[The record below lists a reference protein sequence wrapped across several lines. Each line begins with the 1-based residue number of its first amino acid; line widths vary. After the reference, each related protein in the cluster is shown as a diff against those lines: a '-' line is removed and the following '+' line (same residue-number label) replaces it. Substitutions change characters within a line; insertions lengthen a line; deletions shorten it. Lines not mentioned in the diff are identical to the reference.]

1 MKLSH
6 KLVMVSA
13 AVLMGVSPVLGMAE
27 NTVSVQAATKSTN
40 GVHNTYGKN
49 SKVKVTKTMKF
60 VDRNGKKTS
69 KTAPKGGIYTIWN
82 VKNIDGQVY
91 YSIQTDLKYWIP
103 ATATEGTVTYKSG
116 NTTYTLKSDGKK
128 VTTSTS
134 TKKAVKKTNSNK
146 NTKKVVKESTKKTA
160 TKTINGVKYYDL
172 GGGAYIKAV
181 NVDGKAASST
191 SSLSKGT
198 KAKFVSNSY
207 IYDKNGKRISKYQ
220 GKSKFVKGDS
230 VTTYGIQT
238 INGKKYYQ
246 LDKKGTAFVRTVN
259 IDGKTT
265 SNQESSVS
273 NDAESTKK
281 YDYSLKKNAY
291 IYDKNGKRINKYQ
304 GKSKLLKGAA
314 IDVYGI
320 ETIKGKDYYQLD
332 KKGTAFVKASNV
344 TRTVKAT
351 SITMKKNAYIYNGNG
366 DTKKKTVKKGKTVKA
381 TEARYIGT
389 KLYYKIGDN
398 QFVKAANVG
407 KISGPEL
414 EPVNEPDGAATVD
427 TGDNTVD
434 PNVTKVTTINV
445 APLYNIKGQ
454 PDNVRA
460 FGEGQ
465 SQQVSELRYIATSAT
480 ATPELFYKL
489 SSGRGYLKQSDVAV
503 SGKILTPV
511 NTPEQARA
519 DVTVATA
526 ADKTKLLQDINEA
539 TSVKNSEAYK
549 FASSDAKAAYD
560 RAITN
565 GTAVN
570 NDATA
575 TIAQVNEA
583 DAAIVSA
590 KAKLNGKKITVSSIS
605 NLTPAEVTS
614 IVQLVATANNVP
626 ESSIQLSNSG
636 ALTIVTNGY
645 TQVLNLSDYVTQTSA
660 TSTN

>member
-69 KTAPKGGIYTIWN
+69 KTAPKGGSYTIWN

-146 NTKKVVKESTKKTA
+146 NTKKVVK
-160 TKTINGVKYYDL
+160 
-172 GGGAYIKAV
+172 
-181 NVDGKAASST
+181 
-191 SSLSKGT
+191 
-198 KAKFVSNSY
+198 
-207 IYDKNGKRISKYQ
+207 
-220 GKSKFVKGDS
+220 
-230 VTTYGIQT
+230 
-238 INGKKYYQ
+238 
-246 LDKKGTAFVRTVN
+246 
-259 IDGKTT
+259 
-265 SNQESSVS
+265 
-273 NDAESTKK
+273 ESTKK

-389 KLYYKIGDN
+389 KLYYKISDN

-460 FGEGQ
+460 FGAGQ

-489 SSGRGYLKQSDVAV
+489 SSGRGYLKKSDVAV

-549 FASSDAKAAYD
+549 FASSDAKVAYD

-570 NDATA
+570 NDAAA

-590 KAKLNGKKITVSSIS
+590 KAKLDGKRVAVANMT
-605 NLTPAEVTS
+605 NLTSDEMAAIIKV
-614 IVQLVATANNVP
+614 VANANNVA
-626 ESSIQLSNSG
+626 ESSVQL
-636 ALTIVTNGY
+636 TTNGSLSISVNGAA
-645 TQVLNLSDYVTQTSA
+645 QILNLGDYVTQA
-660 TSTN
+660 AVANN

>member
-1 MKLSH
+1 
-6 KLVMVSA
+6 MVSA
-13 AVLMGVSPVLGMAE
+13 AALMSVAPLLGTAE
-27 NTVSVQAATKSTN
+27 NVNTVQAAPKKTT
-40 GVHNTYGKN
+40 
-49 SKVKVTKTMKF
+49 SKKAASNKITLVRNAYVYDK
-60 VDRNGKKTS
+60 NGKRLDKYMGSAKYT
-69 KTAPKGGIYTIWN
+69 TIAKG
-82 VKNIDGQVY
+82 V
-91 YSIQTDLKYWIP
+91 
-103 ATATEGTVTYKSG
+103 TVT
-116 NTTYTLKSDGKK
+116 
-128 VTTSTS
+128 STG
-134 TKKAVKKTNSNK
+134 
-146 NTKKVVKESTKKTA
+146 

-291 IYDKNGKRINKYQ
+291 IYDNNGKRINKYQ

-366 DTKKKTVKKGKTVKA
+366 DTKKKTVKKGKTIKA

-389 KLYYKIGDN
+389 KLYYKISDN

-489 SSGRGYLKQSDVAV
+489 SSGRGYLKASDVAV
-503 SGKILTPV
+503 SGKTLTPV
-511 NTPEQARA
+511 NTQEQAKE

-526 ADKTKLLQDINEA
+526 ANKAKLLQDINEA

-549 FASSDAKAAYD
+549 LASSDVKAAYD
-560 RAITN
+560 KAISD

-590 KAKLNGKKITVSSIS
+590 KAKLDGKRVAVANMT
-605 NLTPAEVTS
+605 NLTSDEMAAIIKV
-614 IVQLVATANNVP
+614 VANANNVA
-626 ESSIQLSNSG
+626 ESSVQL
-636 ALTIVTNGY
+636 TTNGSLSISVNGAA
-645 TQVLNLSDYVTQTSA
+645 QILNLGDYVTQA
-660 TSTN
+660 AVANN

>member
-1 MKLSH
+1 
-6 KLVMVSA
+6 MVSA
-13 AVLMGVSPVLGMAE
+13 AALMSVAPLLGTAE
-27 NTVSVQAATKSTN
+27 NVNTVQAAPKKTT
-40 GVHNTYGKN
+40 
-49 SKVKVTKTMKF
+49 SKKAASNKITLVRNAYVYDK
-60 VDRNGKKTS
+60 NGKRLDKYMGSAKYT
-69 KTAPKGGIYTIWN
+69 TIAKG
-82 VKNIDGQVY
+82 V
-91 YSIQTDLKYWIP
+91 
-103 ATATEGTVTYKSG
+103 TVT
-116 NTTYTLKSDGKK
+116 
-128 VTTSTS
+128 STG
-134 TKKAVKKTNSNK
+134 
-146 NTKKVVKESTKKTA
+146 

-273 NDAESTKK
+273 NDVESTKK

-291 IYDKNGKRINKYQ
+291 IYDNNGKRINKYQ

-344 TRTVKAT
+344 TRTVKVT

-389 KLYYKIGDN
+389 KLYYKISDN

-414 EPVNEPDGAATVD
+414 EPVNEPDGAATVA

-489 SSGRGYLKQSDVAV
+489 SSGRGYLKASDVVV
-503 SGKILTPV
+503 SGKTLTPV
-511 NTPEQARA
+511 NTQEQAKE

-526 ADKTKLLQDINEA
+526 ANKAKLLQDINEA

-549 FASSDAKAAYD
+549 LASSDVKAAYD
-560 RAITN
+560 KAISD
-565 GTAVN
+565 GTTVN

-590 KAKLNGKKITVSSIS
+590 KAKLDGKRVAVANMT
-605 NLTPAEVTS
+605 NLTSDEIAAIIKV
-614 IVQLVATANNVP
+614 VANANNVA
-626 ESSIQLSNSG
+626 ESSVQL
-636 ALTIVTNGY
+636 TTNGSLSISVNGAA
-645 TQVLNLSDYVTQTSA
+645 QILNLGDYVTQA
-660 TSTN
+660 AVANN

>member
-1 MKLSH
+1 
-6 KLVMVSA
+6 MVSA
-13 AVLMGVSPVLGMAE
+13 AALMSVAPLLGTAE
-27 NTVSVQAATKSTN
+27 NVNTVQAAPKKTT
-40 GVHNTYGKN
+40 
-49 SKVKVTKTMKF
+49 SKKAASNKITLVRNAYVYDK
-60 VDRNGKKTS
+60 NGKRLDKYMGSAKYT
-69 KTAPKGGIYTIWN
+69 TIAKG
-82 VKNIDGQVY
+82 V
-91 YSIQTDLKYWIP
+91 
-103 ATATEGTVTYKSG
+103 TVT
-116 NTTYTLKSDGKK
+116 
-128 VTTSTS
+128 STG
-134 TKKAVKKTNSNK
+134 
-146 NTKKVVKESTKKTA
+146 

-198 KAKFVSNSY
+198 KAKFVSTSY

-291 IYDKNGKRINKYQ
+291 IYDNNGKRINKYQ

-389 KLYYKIGDN
+389 KLYYKISDN

-489 SSGRGYLKQSDVAV
+489 SSGRGYLKDTDVAV
-503 SGKILTPV
+503 SGKTLTPV
-511 NTPEQARA
+511 NTQEQARE

-526 ADKTKLLQDINEA
+526 ANKAKLLQDINEA

-549 FASSDAKAAYD
+549 LASSDVKAAYD
-560 RAITN
+560 KAISD
-565 GTAVN
+565 GTTVN

-590 KAKLNGKKITVSSIS
+590 KAKLDGKRVAVANMT
-605 NLTPAEVTS
+605 NLTSDEMAAIIKV
-614 IVQLVATANNVP
+614 VANANNVA
-626 ESSIQLSNSG
+626 ESSVQL
-636 ALTIVTNGY
+636 TTNGSLSISVNGAA
-645 TQVLNLSDYVTQTSA
+645 QILNLGDYVTQA
-660 TSTN
+660 AVANN

>member
-1 MKLSH
+1 
-6 KLVMVSA
+6 MVSA
-13 AVLMGVSPVLGMAE
+13 AALMSVAPLLGTAE
-27 NTVSVQAATKSTN
+27 NVNTVQAAPKKTT
-40 GVHNTYGKN
+40 
-49 SKVKVTKTMKF
+49 SKKAASNKITLVRNAYVYDK
-60 VDRNGKKTS
+60 NGKRLDKYMGSAKYT
-69 KTAPKGGIYTIWN
+69 TIAKG
-82 VKNIDGQVY
+82 V
-91 YSIQTDLKYWIP
+91 
-103 ATATEGTVTYKSG
+103 TVT
-116 NTTYTLKSDGKK
+116 
-128 VTTSTS
+128 STG
-134 TKKAVKKTNSNK
+134 
-146 NTKKVVKESTKKTA
+146 

-344 TRTVKAT
+344 TRTVKVT

-389 KLYYKIGDN
+389 KLYYKISDN

-489 SSGRGYLKQSDVAV
+489 SSGRGYLKASDVAV
-503 SGKILTPV
+503 SGKTLTPV
-511 NTPEQARA
+511 NTPEQARE

-526 ADKTKLLQDINEA
+526 ANKAKLLQDINEA

-549 FASSDAKAAYD
+549 LASSDVKAAYD
-560 RAITN
+560 KAISD
-565 GTAVN
+565 GTTVN

-590 KAKLNGKKITVSSIS
+590 KAKLDGKRVAVANMT
-605 NLTPAEVTS
+605 NLTSDEMAAIIKV
-614 IVQLVATANNVP
+614 VANANNVA
-626 ESSIQLSNSG
+626 ESSVQL
-636 ALTIVTNGY
+636 TTNGSLSISVNGAA
-645 TQVLNLSDYVTQTSA
+645 QILNLGDYVTQA
-660 TSTN
+660 AVANN

>member
-13 AVLMGVSPVLGMAE
+13 AALMSVAPLLGTAE
-27 NTVSVQAATKSTN
+27 NVNTVQAAPKKTT
-40 GVHNTYGKN
+40 
-49 SKVKVTKTMKF
+49 SKKAASNKITLVRNAYVYDK
-60 VDRNGKKTS
+60 NGKRLDKYMGSAKYT
-69 KTAPKGGIYTIWN
+69 TIAKG
-82 VKNIDGQVY
+82 V
-91 YSIQTDLKYWIP
+91 
-103 ATATEGTVTYKSG
+103 TVT
-116 NTTYTLKSDGKK
+116 
-128 VTTSTS
+128 STG
-134 TKKAVKKTNSNK
+134 
-146 NTKKVVKESTKKTA
+146 

-291 IYDKNGKRINKYQ
+291 IYDNNGKRINKYQ

-389 KLYYKIGDN
+389 KLYYKISDN

-511 NTPEQARA
+511 NTREQARE

-526 ADKTKLLQDINEA
+526 ANKAKLLQDINEA
-539 TSVKNSEAYK
+539 TNVKNSEAYK
-549 FASSDAKAAYD
+549 LASSDVKAAYD
-560 RAITN
+560 KAISD
-565 GTAVN
+565 GTTVN

-590 KAKLNGKKITVSSIS
+590 KAKLDGKRVAVANMT
-605 NLTPAEVTS
+605 NLTSDEMAAIIKV
-614 IVQLVATANNVP
+614 VANANNVA
-626 ESSIQLSNSG
+626 ESSVQL
-636 ALTIVTNGY
+636 TTNGSLSISVNGAA
-645 TQVLNLSDYVTQTSA
+645 QILNLGDYVTQA
-660 TSTN
+660 AVANN

>member
-1 MKLSH
+1 MRYLSMKLSH

-13 AVLMGVSPVLGMAE
+13 AALMSVAPLLGTAE
-27 NTVSVQAATKSTN
+27 NVNTVQAAPKKTT
-40 GVHNTYGKN
+40 
-49 SKVKVTKTMKF
+49 SKKAASNKITLVRNAYVYDK
-60 VDRNGKKTS
+60 NGKRLDKYMGSAKYT
-69 KTAPKGGIYTIWN
+69 TIAKG
-82 VKNIDGQVY
+82 V
-91 YSIQTDLKYWIP
+91 
-103 ATATEGTVTYKSG
+103 TVT
-116 NTTYTLKSDGKK
+116 
-128 VTTSTS
+128 STG
-134 TKKAVKKTNSNK
+134 
-146 NTKKVVKESTKKTA
+146 

-291 IYDKNGKRINKYQ
+291 IYDNNGKRINKYQ

-389 KLYYKIGDN
+389 KLYYKISDN

-511 NTPEQARA
+511 NTLEQARE

-526 ADKTKLLQDINEA
+526 ANKAKLLQDINEA
-539 TSVKNSEAYK
+539 TSVKSSEAYK
-549 FASSDAKAAYD
+549 LASSDVKAAYD
-560 RAITN
+560 KAISD
-565 GTAVN
+565 GTTVN

-590 KAKLNGKKITVSSIS
+590 KAKLDGKRVAVANMT
-605 NLTPAEVTS
+605 NLTSDEMAAIIKV
-614 IVQLVATANNVP
+614 VANANNVA
-626 ESSIQLSNSG
+626 ESSVQL
-636 ALTIVTNGY
+636 TTNGSLSISVNGAA
-645 TQVLNLSDYVTQTSA
+645 QILNLGDYVTQA
-660 TSTN
+660 AVANN

>member
-1 MKLSH
+1 
-6 KLVMVSA
+6 MVSA
-13 AVLMGVSPVLGMAE
+13 AALMSVAPLLGTAE
-27 NTVSVQAATKSTN
+27 NVNTVQAAPKKTT
-40 GVHNTYGKN
+40 
-49 SKVKVTKTMKF
+49 SKKAASNKITLVRNAYVYDK
-60 VDRNGKKTS
+60 NGKRLDKYMGSAKYT
-69 KTAPKGGIYTIWN
+69 TIAKG
-82 VKNIDGQVY
+82 V
-91 YSIQTDLKYWIP
+91 
-103 ATATEGTVTYKSG
+103 TVT
-116 NTTYTLKSDGKK
+116 
-128 VTTSTS
+128 STG
-134 TKKAVKKTNSNK
+134 
-146 NTKKVVKESTKKTA
+146 

-291 IYDKNGKRINKYQ
+291 IYDNNGKRINKYQ

-389 KLYYKIGDN
+389 KLYYKISDN

-480 ATPELFYKL
+480 ATPDLFYKL

-503 SGKILTPV
+503 SGKTLTPV
-511 NTPEQARA
+511 NTQEQAKE

-526 ADKTKLLQDINEA
+526 ANKAKLLQDINEA

-549 FASSDAKAAYD
+549 LASSDVKAAYD
-560 RAITN
+560 KAISD
-565 GTAVN
+565 GTTVN

-590 KAKLNGKKITVSSIS
+590 KAKLDGKRVAVANMT
-605 NLTPAEVTS
+605 NLTSDEMAAIIKV
-614 IVQLVATANNVP
+614 VANANNVA
-626 ESSIQLSNSG
+626 ESSVQL
-636 ALTIVTNGY
+636 TTNGSLSISVNGAA
-645 TQVLNLSDYVTQTSA
+645 QILNLGDYVTQA
-660 TSTN
+660 AVANN

>member
-13 AVLMGVSPVLGMAE
+13 AALMSVAPLLGTAE
-27 NTVSVQAATKSTN
+27 NVNTVQAAPKKTT
-40 GVHNTYGKN
+40 
-49 SKVKVTKTMKF
+49 SKKAANNKITLVRNAYVYDK
-60 VDRNGKKTS
+60 NGKRLDKYMGSAKYT
-69 KTAPKGGIYTIWN
+69 TIAKG
-82 VKNIDGQVY
+82 V
-91 YSIQTDLKYWIP
+91 
-103 ATATEGTVTYKSG
+103 TVT
-116 NTTYTLKSDGKK
+116 
-128 VTTSTS
+128 STG
-134 TKKAVKKTNSNK
+134 
-146 NTKKVVKESTKKTA
+146 

-291 IYDKNGKRINKYQ
+291 IYDNNGKRINKYQ

-389 KLYYKIGDN
+389 KLYYKISDN

-489 SSGRGYLKQSDVAV
+489 SSGRGYLKDTDVAV
-503 SGKILTPV
+503 SGKTLTPV
-511 NTPEQARA
+511 NTQEQARE

-526 ADKTKLLQDINEA
+526 ANKAKLLQDINEA

-549 FASSDAKAAYD
+549 LASSDVKAAYD
-560 RAITN
+560 KAISD
-565 GTAVN
+565 GTTVN

-590 KAKLNGKKITVSSIS
+590 KAKLDGKRVAVANMT
-605 NLTPAEVTS
+605 NLTSDEMAAIIKV
-614 IVQLVATANNVP
+614 VANANNVA
-626 ESSIQLSNSG
+626 ESSVQL
-636 ALTIVTNGY
+636 TTNGSLSISVNGAA
-645 TQVLNLSDYVTQTSA
+645 QILNLGDYVTQA
-660 TSTN
+660 AVANN

>member
-13 AVLMGVSPVLGMAE
+13 AALMSVAPLLDTAE
-27 NTVSVQAATKSTN
+27 NVNTVQAAPKKTT
-40 GVHNTYGKN
+40 
-49 SKVKVTKTMKF
+49 SKKAANNKITLVRNAYVYDK
-60 VDRNGKKTS
+60 NGKRLDKYMGSAKNT
-69 KTAPKGGIYTIWN
+69 TIAKG
-82 VKNIDGQVY
+82 V
-91 YSIQTDLKYWIP
+91 
-103 ATATEGTVTYKSG
+103 TVT
-116 NTTYTLKSDGKK
+116 
-128 VTTSTS
+128 STG
-134 TKKAVKKTNSNK
+134 
-146 NTKKVVKESTKKTA
+146 

-389 KLYYKIGDN
+389 KLYYKISDN

-460 FGEGQ
+460 FGAGQ

-489 SSGRGYLKQSDVAV
+489 SSGRGYLKKSDVAV

-539 TSVKNSEAYK
+539 
-549 FASSDAKAAYD
+549 
-560 RAITN
+560 
-565 GTAVN
+565 
-570 NDATA
+570 
-575 TIAQVNEA
+575 

-590 KAKLNGKKITVSSIS
+590 KAKLDGKRVAVANMT
-605 NLTPAEVTS
+605 NLTSDEMAAIIKV
-614 IVQLVATANNVP
+614 VANANNVA
-626 ESSIQLSNSG
+626 ESSVQL
-636 ALTIVTNGY
+636 TTNGSLSISVNGAA
-645 TQVLNLSDYVTQTSA
+645 QILNLGDYVTQA
-660 TSTN
+660 AVANN

>member
-13 AVLMGVSPVLGMAE
+13 AALMSVAPLLGTAE
-27 NTVSVQAATKSTN
+27 NVNTVQAAPKKTT
-40 GVHNTYGKN
+40 
-49 SKVKVTKTMKF
+49 SKKAASNKITLVRNAYVYDK
-60 VDRNGKKTS
+60 NGKRLDKYMGSAKYT
-69 KTAPKGGIYTIWN
+69 TIAKG
-82 VKNIDGQVY
+82 V
-91 YSIQTDLKYWIP
+91 
-103 ATATEGTVTYKSG
+103 TVT
-116 NTTYTLKSDGKK
+116 
-128 VTTSTS
+128 STG
-134 TKKAVKKTNSNK
+134 
-146 NTKKVVKESTKKTA
+146 

-265 SNQESSVS
+265 SSQESSVS

-389 KLYYKIGDN
+389 KLYYKISDN

-489 SSGRGYLKQSDVAV
+489 SSGRGYLKASDVAV
-503 SGKILTPV
+503 SGKTLTPV
-511 NTPEQARA
+511 NTQEQAKE

-526 ADKTKLLQDINEA
+526 ANKAKLLQDINEA

-549 FASSDAKAAYD
+549 LASSDVKAAYD
-560 RAITN
+560 KAISD

-590 KAKLNGKKITVSSIS
+590 KAKLDGKRVAVANMT
-605 NLTPAEVTS
+605 NLTSDEMAAIIKV
-614 IVQLVATANNVP
+614 VANANNVA
-626 ESSIQLSNSG
+626 ESSVQL
-636 ALTIVTNGY
+636 TTNGSLSISVNGAA
-645 TQVLNLSDYVTQTSA
+645 QILNLGDYVTQA
-660 TSTN
+660 AVANN

>member
-1 MKLSH
+1 
-6 KLVMVSA
+6 MVSA
-13 AVLMGVSPVLGMAE
+13 AALMSVAPLLGTAE
-27 NTVSVQAATKSTN
+27 NVNTVQAAPKKTT
-40 GVHNTYGKN
+40 
-49 SKVKVTKTMKF
+49 SKKAASNKITLVRNAYVYDK
-60 VDRNGKKTS
+60 NGKRLDKYMGSAKYT
-69 KTAPKGGIYTIWN
+69 TIAKG
-82 VKNIDGQVY
+82 V
-91 YSIQTDLKYWIP
+91 
-103 ATATEGTVTYKSG
+103 TVT
-116 NTTYTLKSDGKK
+116 
-128 VTTSTS
+128 STG
-134 TKKAVKKTNSNK
+134 
-146 NTKKVVKESTKKTA
+146 

-291 IYDKNGKRINKYQ
+291 IYDNNGKRINKYQ

-389 KLYYKIGDN
+389 KLYYKISDN

-489 SSGRGYLKQSDVAV
+489 SSGRGYLKDTDVAV
-503 SGKILTPV
+503 SGKTLTPV
-511 NTPEQARA
+511 NTQEQARE

-526 ADKTKLLQDINEA
+526 ANKAKLLQDINEA
-539 TSVKNSEAYK
+539 TSVKSSEAYK
-549 FASSDAKAAYD
+549 LASSDVKAAYD
-560 RAITN
+560 KAISD
-565 GTAVN
+565 GTTVN

-590 KAKLNGKKITVSSIS
+590 KAKLDGKRVAVANMT
-605 NLTPAEVTS
+605 NLTSDEMAAIIKV
-614 IVQLVATANNVP
+614 VANANNVA
-626 ESSIQLSNSG
+626 ESSVQL
-636 ALTIVTNGY
+636 TTNGSLSISVNGAA
-645 TQVLNLSDYVTQTSA
+645 QILNLGDYVTQA
-660 TSTN
+660 AVANN

>member
-1 MKLSH
+1 
-6 KLVMVSA
+6 MVSA
-13 AVLMGVSPVLGMAE
+13 AALMSVAPLLGTAE
-27 NTVSVQAATKSTN
+27 NVNTVQAAPKKTT
-40 GVHNTYGKN
+40 
-49 SKVKVTKTMKF
+49 SKKAASNKITLVRNAYVYDK
-60 VDRNGKKTS
+60 NGKRLDKYMGSAKYT
-69 KTAPKGGIYTIWN
+69 TIAKG
-82 VKNIDGQVY
+82 V
-91 YSIQTDLKYWIP
+91 
-103 ATATEGTVTYKSG
+103 TVT
-116 NTTYTLKSDGKK
+116 
-128 VTTSTS
+128 STG
-134 TKKAVKKTNSNK
+134 
-146 NTKKVVKESTKKTA
+146 

-220 GKSKFVKGDS
+220 GKFKFVKGDS

-265 SNQESSVS
+265 SSQESSVS

-389 KLYYKIGDN
+389 KLYYKISDN

-460 FGEGQ
+460 FGAGQ

-489 SSGRGYLKQSDVAV
+489 SSGRGYLKASDVAV
-503 SGKILTPV
+503 SGKTLTPV
-511 NTPEQARA
+511 NTLEQARE

-526 ADKTKLLQDINEA
+526 ANKAKLLQDINEA

-549 FASSDAKAAYD
+549 LASSDVKAAYD
-560 RAITN
+560 KAISD
-565 GTAVN
+565 GTTVN

-590 KAKLNGKKITVSSIS
+590 KAKLDGKRVAVANMT
-605 NLTPAEVTS
+605 NLTSDEMAAIIKV
-614 IVQLVATANNVP
+614 VANANNVA
-626 ESSIQLSNSG
+626 ESSVQL
-636 ALTIVTNGY
+636 TTNGSLSISVNGAA
-645 TQVLNLSDYVTQTSA
+645 QILNLGDYVTQA
-660 TSTN
+660 AVANN

>member
-1 MKLSH
+1 
-6 KLVMVSA
+6 MVSA
-13 AVLMGVSPVLGMAE
+13 AALMSVAPLLGTAE
-27 NTVSVQAATKSTN
+27 NVNTVQAAPKKTT
-40 GVHNTYGKN
+40 
-49 SKVKVTKTMKF
+49 SKKAASNKITLVRNAYVYDK
-60 VDRNGKKTS
+60 NGKRLDKYMGSAKYT
-69 KTAPKGGIYTIWN
+69 TIAKG
-82 VKNIDGQVY
+82 V
-91 YSIQTDLKYWIP
+91 
-103 ATATEGTVTYKSG
+103 TVT
-116 NTTYTLKSDGKK
+116 
-128 VTTSTS
+128 STG
-134 TKKAVKKTNSNK
+134 
-146 NTKKVVKESTKKTA
+146 

-344 TRTVKAT
+344 TRTVKVT

-389 KLYYKIGDN
+389 KLYYKISDN

-489 SSGRGYLKQSDVAV
+489 SSGRGYLKRSDVAV

-511 NTPEQARA
+511 NTPEQARE

-526 ADKTKLLQDINEA
+526 ANKAKLLQDINEA

-549 FASSDAKAAYD
+549 LASSDVKAAYD
-560 RAITN
+560 KAISD
-565 GTAVN
+565 GTTVN

-590 KAKLNGKKITVSSIS
+590 KAKLDGKRVAVANMT
-605 NLTPAEVTS
+605 NLTSDEMAAIIKV
-614 IVQLVATANNVP
+614 VANANNVA
-626 ESSIQLSNSG
+626 ESSVQL
-636 ALTIVTNGY
+636 TTNGSLSISVNGAA
-645 TQVLNLSDYVTQTSA
+645 QILNLGDYVTQA
-660 TSTN
+660 AVANN

>member
-1 MKLSH
+1 
-6 KLVMVSA
+6 MVSA
-13 AVLMGVSPVLGMAE
+13 AALMSVAPLLGTAE
-27 NTVSVQAATKSTN
+27 NVNTVQAAPKKTT
-40 GVHNTYGKN
+40 
-49 SKVKVTKTMKF
+49 SKKAASNKITLVRNAYVYDK
-60 VDRNGKKTS
+60 NGKRLDKYMGSAKYT
-69 KTAPKGGIYTIWN
+69 TIAKG
-82 VKNIDGQVY
+82 V
-91 YSIQTDLKYWIP
+91 
-103 ATATEGTVTYKSG
+103 TVT
-116 NTTYTLKSDGKK
+116 
-128 VTTSTS
+128 STG
-134 TKKAVKKTNSNK
+134 
-146 NTKKVVKESTKKTA
+146 

-291 IYDKNGKRINKYQ
+291 IYDNNGKRINKYQ

-389 KLYYKIGDN
+389 KLYYKISDN

-489 SSGRGYLKQSDVAV
+489 SSGRGYLKRSDVAV
-503 SGKILTPV
+503 SGKTLTPV
-511 NTPEQARA
+511 NTPEQARE

-526 ADKTKLLQDINEA
+526 ANKAKLLQDINEA
-539 TSVKNSEAYK
+539 TSVKGSEAYK
-549 FASSDAKAAYD
+549 LASSDVKAAYD
-560 RAITN
+560 KAISD
-565 GTAVN
+565 GTTVN

-590 KAKLNGKKITVSSIS
+590 KAKLDGKRVAVANMT
-605 NLTPAEVTS
+605 NLTSDEMAAIIKV
-614 IVQLVATANNVP
+614 VANANNVA
-626 ESSIQLSNSG
+626 ESSVQL
-636 ALTIVTNGY
+636 TTNGSLSISVNGAA
-645 TQVLNLSDYVTQTSA
+645 QILNLGDYVTQA
-660 TSTN
+660 AVANN

>member
-13 AVLMGVSPVLGMAE
+13 AALMSVAPLLGTAE
-27 NTVSVQAATKSTN
+27 NVNTVQAAPKKTT
-40 GVHNTYGKN
+40 
-49 SKVKVTKTMKF
+49 SKKAASNKITLVRNAYVYDK
-60 VDRNGKKTS
+60 NGKRLDKYMGSAKYT
-69 KTAPKGGIYTIWN
+69 TIAKG
-82 VKNIDGQVY
+82 V
-91 YSIQTDLKYWIP
+91 
-103 ATATEGTVTYKSG
+103 TVT
-116 NTTYTLKSDGKK
+116 
-128 VTTSTS
+128 STG
-134 TKKAVKKTNSNK
+134 
-146 NTKKVVKESTKKTA
+146 

-291 IYDKNGKRINKYQ
+291 IYDNNGKRINKYQ

-332 KKGTAFVKASNV
+332 KKSTAFVKASNV

-389 KLYYKIGDN
+389 KLYYKISDN

-489 SSGRGYLKQSDVAV
+489 SSGRGYLKKSDVAV

-511 NTPEQARA
+511 NTQEQARA

-526 ADKTKLLQDINEA
+526 ANKAKLLQDINEA
-539 TSVKNSEAYK
+539 TSVKSSEAYK
-549 FASSDAKAAYD
+549 LASSDVKAAYD
-560 RAITN
+560 KAISD
-565 GTAVN
+565 GTTVN

-590 KAKLNGKKITVSSIS
+590 KAKLDGKRVAVANMT
-605 NLTPAEVTS
+605 NLTSDEMAAIIKV
-614 IVQLVATANNVP
+614 VANANNVA
-626 ESSIQLSNSG
+626 ESSVQL
-636 ALTIVTNGY
+636 TTNGSLSISVNGAA
-645 TQVLNLSDYVTQTSA
+645 QILNLGDYVTQA
-660 TSTN
+660 AVANN

>member
-13 AVLMGVSPVLGMAE
+13 AALMSVAPLLGTAE
-27 NTVSVQAATKSTN
+27 NVNTVQAAPKKTT
-40 GVHNTYGKN
+40 
-49 SKVKVTKTMKF
+49 SKKAASNKITLVRNAYVYDK
-60 VDRNGKKTS
+60 NGKRLDKYMGSAKYT
-69 KTAPKGGIYTIWN
+69 TIAKG
-82 VKNIDGQVY
+82 V
-91 YSIQTDLKYWIP
+91 
-103 ATATEGTVTYKSG
+103 TVT
-116 NTTYTLKSDGKK
+116 
-128 VTTSTS
+128 STG
-134 TKKAVKKTNSNK
+134 
-146 NTKKVVKESTKKTA
+146 

-273 NDAESTKK
+273 NDVESTKK

-291 IYDKNGKRINKYQ
+291 IYDNNGKRINKYQ

-389 KLYYKIGDN
+389 KLYYKISDN

-427 TGDNTVD
+427 TGDDTVD

-460 FGEGQ
+460 FGAGQ

-480 ATPELFYKL
+480 ATPDLFYKL

-503 SGKILTPV
+503 SGKTLTPV
-511 NTPEQARA
+511 NTPEQARE

-526 ADKTKLLQDINEA
+526 ANKAKLLQDINEA

-549 FASSDAKAAYD
+549 LASSDVKAAYD
-560 RAITN
+560 KAISD
-565 GTAVN
+565 GTTVN

-590 KAKLNGKKITVSSIS
+590 KAKLDGKRVAVANMT
-605 NLTPAEVTS
+605 NLTSDEMAAIIKV
-614 IVQLVATANNVP
+614 VANANNVA
-626 ESSIQLSNSG
+626 ESSVQL
-636 ALTIVTNGY
+636 TTNGSLSISVNGAA
-645 TQVLNLSDYVTQTSA
+645 QILNLGDYVTQA
-660 TSTN
+660 AVANN

>member
-13 AVLMGVSPVLGMAE
+13 AALMSVAPLLGTAE
-27 NTVSVQAATKSTN
+27 NVNTVQAAPKKTT
-40 GVHNTYGKN
+40 
-49 SKVKVTKTMKF
+49 SKKAASNKITLVRNAYVYDK
-60 VDRNGKKTS
+60 NGKRLDKYMGSAKYT
-69 KTAPKGGIYTIWN
+69 TIAKG
-82 VKNIDGQVY
+82 V
-91 YSIQTDLKYWIP
+91 
-103 ATATEGTVTYKSG
+103 TVT
-116 NTTYTLKSDGKK
+116 
-128 VTTSTS
+128 STG
-134 TKKAVKKTNSNK
+134 
-146 NTKKVVKESTKKTA
+146 

-291 IYDKNGKRINKYQ
+291 IYDNNGKRINKYQ
-304 GKSKLLKGAA
+304 GESKLLKGAA

-389 KLYYKIGDN
+389 KLYYKISDN

-489 SSGRGYLKQSDVAV
+489 SSGRGYLKASDVAV
-503 SGKILTPV
+503 SGKTLTPI
-511 NTPEQARA
+511 NTPEQARE

-526 ADKTKLLQDINEA
+526 ANKAKLLQDINEA

-549 FASSDAKAAYD
+549 LASSDVKAAYD
-560 RAITN
+560 KAISD
-565 GTAVN
+565 GTTVN

-590 KAKLNGKKITVSSIS
+590 KAKLDGKRVAVANMT
-605 NLTPAEVTS
+605 NLTSDEMAAIIKV
-614 IVQLVATANNVP
+614 VANANNVA
-626 ESSIQLSNSG
+626 ESSVQL
-636 ALTIVTNGY
+636 TTNGSLSISVNGAA
-645 TQVLNLSDYVTQTSA
+645 QILNLGDYVTQA
-660 TSTN
+660 AVANN

>member
-13 AVLMGVSPVLGMAE
+13 AALMSVAPLLGTAE
-27 NTVSVQAATKSTN
+27 NVNTVQAA
-40 GVHNTYGKN
+40 
-49 SKVKVTKTMKF
+49 
-60 VDRNGKKTS
+60 
-69 KTAPKGGIYTIWN
+69 P
-82 VKNIDGQVY
+82 
-91 YSIQTDLKYWIP
+91 
-103 ATATEGTVTYKSG
+103 
-116 NTTYTLKSDGKK
+116 
-128 VTTSTS
+128 
-134 TKKAVKKTNSNK
+134 
-146 NTKKVVKESTKKTA
+146 KKTA
-160 TKTINGVKYYDL
+160 SKKAASNKITLVRNAYVYDKNGKRLDKYMGSAKYTTIAKGVTVTSTGTKTINGVKYYDL

-291 IYDKNGKRINKYQ
+291 IYDNNGKRINKYQ

-389 KLYYKIGDN
+389 KLYYKISDN

-489 SSGRGYLKQSDVAV
+489 SSGRGYLKDTDVAV
-503 SGKILTPV
+503 SGKTLTPV
-511 NTPEQARA
+511 NTREQARE

-526 ADKTKLLQDINEA
+526 ANKAKLLQDINEA

-549 FASSDAKAAYD
+549 LASSDVKAAYD
-560 RAITN
+560 KAISD
-565 GTAVN
+565 GTTVN

-590 KAKLNGKKITVSSIS
+590 KAKLDGKRVAVANMT
-605 NLTPAEVTS
+605 NLTSDEMAAIIKV
-614 IVQLVATANNVP
+614 VANANNVA
-626 ESSIQLSNSG
+626 ESSVQL
-636 ALTIVTNGY
+636 TTNGSLSISVNGAA
-645 TQVLNLSDYVTQTSA
+645 QILNLGDYVTQA
-660 TSTN
+660 AVANN

>member
-1 MKLSH
+1 
-6 KLVMVSA
+6 MVSA
-13 AVLMGVSPVLGMAE
+13 AALMSVAPLLGTAE
-27 NTVSVQAATKSTN
+27 NVNTVQAAPKKTT
-40 GVHNTYGKN
+40 
-49 SKVKVTKTMKF
+49 SKKAASNKITLVRNAYVYDK
-60 VDRNGKKTS
+60 NGKRLDKYMGSAKYT
-69 KTAPKGGIYTIWN
+69 TIAKG
-82 VKNIDGQVY
+82 V
-91 YSIQTDLKYWIP
+91 
-103 ATATEGTVTYKSG
+103 TVT
-116 NTTYTLKSDGKK
+116 
-128 VTTSTS
+128 STG
-134 TKKAVKKTNSNK
+134 
-146 NTKKVVKESTKKTA
+146 

-291 IYDKNGKRINKYQ
+291 IYDNNGKRINKYQ

-389 KLYYKIGDN
+389 KLYYKISDN

-489 SSGRGYLKQSDVAV
+489 SSGRGYLKDTDVAV
-503 SGKILTPV
+503 SGKTLTPV
-511 NTPEQARA
+511 NTPEQAKE

-526 ADKTKLLQDINEA
+526 ANKAKLLQDINEA

-549 FASSDAKAAYD
+549 LASSDVKAAYD
-560 RAITN
+560 KAISD
-565 GTAVN
+565 GTTVN

-590 KAKLNGKKITVSSIS
+590 KAKLDGKRVAVANMT
-605 NLTPAEVTS
+605 NLTSDEMAAIIKV
-614 IVQLVATANNVP
+614 VANANNVA
-626 ESSIQLSNSG
+626 ESSVQL
-636 ALTIVTNGY
+636 TTNGSLSISVNGAA
-645 TQVLNLSDYVTQTSA
+645 QILNLGDYVTQA
-660 TSTN
+660 AVANN

>member
-13 AVLMGVSPVLGMAE
+13 AALMSVAPLLGTAE
-27 NTVSVQAATKSTN
+27 NVNTVQAAPKKTT
-40 GVHNTYGKN
+40 
-49 SKVKVTKTMKF
+49 SKKAASNKITLVRNAYVYDK
-60 VDRNGKKTS
+60 NGKRLDKYMGSAKYT
-69 KTAPKGGIYTIWN
+69 TIAKG
-82 VKNIDGQVY
+82 V
-91 YSIQTDLKYWIP
+91 
-103 ATATEGTVTYKSG
+103 TVT
-116 NTTYTLKSDGKK
+116 
-128 VTTSTS
+128 STG
-134 TKKAVKKTNSNK
+134 
-146 NTKKVVKESTKKTA
+146 

-291 IYDKNGKRINKYQ
+291 IYDNNGKRINKYQ

-344 TRTVKAT
+344 TRTVKVT

-389 KLYYKIGDN
+389 KLYYKISDN

-489 SSGRGYLKQSDVAV
+489 SSGRGYLKYSDVAV
-503 SGKILTPV
+503 SGKTLTPV
-511 NTPEQARA
+511 NTPEQARE

-526 ADKTKLLQDINEA
+526 ANKAKLLQDINEA

-549 FASSDAKAAYD
+549 LASSDVKAAYD
-560 RAITN
+560 KAISD
-565 GTAVN
+565 GTTVN

-590 KAKLNGKKITVSSIS
+590 KAKLDGKRVAVANMT
-605 NLTPAEVTS
+605 NLTSDEMAAIIKV
-614 IVQLVATANNVP
+614 VANANNVA
-626 ESSIQLSNSG
+626 ESSVQL
-636 ALTIVTNGY
+636 TTNGSLSISVNGAA
-645 TQVLNLSDYVTQTSA
+645 QILNLGDYVTQA
-660 TSTN
+660 AVANN

>member
-13 AVLMGVSPVLGMAE
+13 AALMSVAPLLGTAE
-27 NTVSVQAATKSTN
+27 NVNTVQAA
-40 GVHNTYGKN
+40 
-49 SKVKVTKTMKF
+49 
-60 VDRNGKKTS
+60 
-69 KTAPKGGIYTIWN
+69 P
-82 VKNIDGQVY
+82 
-91 YSIQTDLKYWIP
+91 
-103 ATATEGTVTYKSG
+103 
-116 NTTYTLKSDGKK
+116 
-128 VTTSTS
+128 
-134 TKKAVKKTNSNK
+134 
-146 NTKKVVKESTKKTA
+146 KKTA
-160 TKTINGVKYYDL
+160 SKKAASNKITLVRNAYVYDKNGKRLDKYMGSAKYTTIAKGVTVTSTGTKTINGVKYYDL

-291 IYDKNGKRINKYQ
+291 IYDNNGKRINKYQ

-389 KLYYKIGDN
+389 KLYYKISDN

-489 SSGRGYLKQSDVAV
+489 SSGRGYLKDTDVAV
-503 SGKILTPV
+503 SGKTLTPV
-511 NTPEQARA
+511 NTPEQARE

-526 ADKTKLLQDINEA
+526 ANKAKLLQDINEA

-549 FASSDAKAAYD
+549 LASSDVKAAYD
-560 RAITN
+560 KAISD
-565 GTAVN
+565 GTTVN

-590 KAKLNGKKITVSSIS
+590 KAKLDGKRVAVANMT
-605 NLTPAEVTS
+605 NLTSDEIAAIIKV
-614 IVQLVATANNVP
+614 VANANNVA
-626 ESSIQLSNSG
+626 ESSVQL
-636 ALTIVTNGY
+636 TTNGSLSISVNGAA
-645 TQVLNLSDYVTQTSA
+645 QILNLGDYVTQA
-660 TSTN
+660 AVANN

>member
-1 MKLSH
+1 
-6 KLVMVSA
+6 MVSA
-13 AVLMGVSPVLGMAE
+13 AALMSVAPLLGTAE
-27 NTVSVQAATKSTN
+27 NVNTVQAAPKKTT
-40 GVHNTYGKN
+40 
-49 SKVKVTKTMKF
+49 SKKAASNKITLVRNAYVYDK
-60 VDRNGKKTS
+60 NGKRLDKYMGSAKYT
-69 KTAPKGGIYTIWN
+69 TIAKG
-82 VKNIDGQVY
+82 V
-91 YSIQTDLKYWIP
+91 
-103 ATATEGTVTYKSG
+103 TVT
-116 NTTYTLKSDGKK
+116 
-128 VTTSTS
+128 STG
-134 TKKAVKKTNSNK
+134 
-146 NTKKVVKESTKKTA
+146 

-291 IYDKNGKRINKYQ
+291 IYDNNGKRINKYQ

-389 KLYYKIGDN
+389 KLYYKISDN

-503 SGKILTPV
+503 SGKTLTPV
-511 NTPEQARA
+511 NTPEQARE

-526 ADKTKLLQDINEA
+526 ANKAKLLQDINEA
-539 TSVKNSEAYK
+539 TSVKGSEAYK
-549 FASSDAKAAYD
+549 LASSDVKAAYD
-560 RAITN
+560 KAISD

-590 KAKLNGKKITVSSIS
+590 KAKLDGKRVAVANMT
-605 NLTPAEVTS
+605 NLTSDEMAAIIKV
-614 IVQLVATANNVP
+614 VANANNVA
-626 ESSIQLSNSG
+626 ESSVQL
-636 ALTIVTNGY
+636 TTNGSLSISVNGAA
-645 TQVLNLSDYVTQTSA
+645 QILNLGDYVTQA
-660 TSTN
+660 AVANN

>member
-13 AVLMGVSPVLGMAE
+13 AALMSVAPLLGTAE
-27 NTVSVQAATKSTN
+27 NVNTVQAAPKKTT
-40 GVHNTYGKN
+40 
-49 SKVKVTKTMKF
+49 SKKAASNKITLVRNAYVYDK
-60 VDRNGKKTS
+60 NGKRLDKYMGSAKYT
-69 KTAPKGGIYTIWN
+69 TIAKG
-82 VKNIDGQVY
+82 V
-91 YSIQTDLKYWIP
+91 
-103 ATATEGTVTYKSG
+103 TVT
-116 NTTYTLKSDGKK
+116 
-128 VTTSTS
+128 STG
-134 TKKAVKKTNSNK
+134 
-146 NTKKVVKESTKKTA
+146 

-291 IYDKNGKRINKYQ
+291 IYDNNGKRINKYQ

-389 KLYYKIGDN
+389 KLYYKISDN

-503 SGKILTPV
+503 SGKTLTPV
-511 NTPEQARA
+511 NTPEQARE

-526 ADKTKLLQDINEA
+526 ANKAKLLQDINEA
-539 TSVKNSEAYK
+539 TSVKGSEAYK
-549 FASSDAKAAYD
+549 LASSDVKAAYD
-560 RAITN
+560 KAISD
-565 GTAVN
+565 GTTVN

-590 KAKLNGKKITVSSIS
+590 KAKLDGKRVAVANMT
-605 NLTPAEVTS
+605 NLTSDEMAAIIKV
-614 IVQLVATANNVP
+614 VANANNVA
-626 ESSIQLSNSG
+626 ESSVQL
-636 ALTIVTNGY
+636 TTNGSLSISVNGAA
-645 TQVLNLSDYVTQTSA
+645 QILNLGDYVTQA
-660 TSTN
+660 AVANN

>member
-1 MKLSH
+1 
-6 KLVMVSA
+6 MVSA
-13 AVLMGVSPVLGMAE
+13 AALMSVAPLLGTAE
-27 NTVSVQAATKSTN
+27 NVNTVQAA
-40 GVHNTYGKN
+40 
-49 SKVKVTKTMKF
+49 
-60 VDRNGKKTS
+60 
-69 KTAPKGGIYTIWN
+69 P
-82 VKNIDGQVY
+82 
-91 YSIQTDLKYWIP
+91 
-103 ATATEGTVTYKSG
+103 
-116 NTTYTLKSDGKK
+116 
-128 VTTSTS
+128 
-134 TKKAVKKTNSNK
+134 
-146 NTKKVVKESTKKTA
+146 KKTA
-160 TKTINGVKYYDL
+160 SKKAASNKITLVRNAYVYDKNGKRLDKYMGSAKYTTIAKGVTVTSTGTKTINGVKYYDL

-291 IYDKNGKRINKYQ
+291 IYDNNGKRINKYQ

-389 KLYYKIGDN
+389 KLYYKISDN

-427 TGDNTVD
+427 TGDNTLD

-489 SSGRGYLKQSDVAV
+489 SSGRGYLKETDVAV
-503 SGKILTPV
+503 SGKTLTPV
-511 NTPEQARA
+511 NTPEQARE

-526 ADKTKLLQDINEA
+526 ANKAKLLQDINEA

-549 FASSDAKAAYD
+549 LASSDVKAAYD
-560 RAITN
+560 KAISD
-565 GTAVN
+565 GTTVN

-590 KAKLNGKKITVSSIS
+590 KAKLDGKRVAVANMT
-605 NLTPAEVTS
+605 NLTSDEIAAIIKV
-614 IVQLVATANNVP
+614 VANANNVA
-626 ESSIQLSNSG
+626 ESSVQL
-636 ALTIVTNGY
+636 TTNGSLSISVNGAA
-645 TQVLNLSDYVTQTSA
+645 QILNLGDYVTQA
-660 TSTN
+660 AVANN

>member
-1 MKLSH
+1 MRYLSMKLSH

-13 AVLMGVSPVLGMAE
+13 AALMSVAPLLGTAE
-27 NTVSVQAATKSTN
+27 NVNTVQAAPKKTT
-40 GVHNTYGKN
+40 
-49 SKVKVTKTMKF
+49 SKKAANNKITLVRNAYVYDK
-60 VDRNGKKTS
+60 NGKRLDKYMGSAKYT
-69 KTAPKGGIYTIWN
+69 TIAKG
-82 VKNIDGQVY
+82 V
-91 YSIQTDLKYWIP
+91 
-103 ATATEGTVTYKSG
+103 TVT
-116 NTTYTLKSDGKK
+116 
-128 VTTSTS
+128 STG
-134 TKKAVKKTNSNK
+134 
-146 NTKKVVKESTKKTA
+146 

-291 IYDKNGKRINKYQ
+291 IYDNNGKRINKYQ

-344 TRTVKAT
+344 TRTVKVT

-389 KLYYKIGDN
+389 KLYYKISDN

-489 SSGRGYLKQSDVAV
+489 SSGRGYLKASDVAV
-503 SGKILTPV
+503 SGKTLTPV
-511 NTPEQARA
+511 NTQEQAKE

-526 ADKTKLLQDINEA
+526 ANKAKLLQDINEA

-549 FASSDAKAAYD
+549 LASSDVKAAYD
-560 RAITN
+560 KAISD
-565 GTAVN
+565 GTTVN

-590 KAKLNGKKITVSSIS
+590 KAKLDGKRVAVANMT
-605 NLTPAEVTS
+605 NLTSDEMAAIIKV
-614 IVQLVATANNVP
+614 VANANNVA
-626 ESSIQLSNSG
+626 ESSVQL
-636 ALTIVTNGY
+636 TTNGSLSISVNGAA
-645 TQVLNLSDYVTQTSA
+645 QILNLGDYVTQA
-660 TSTN
+660 AVANN

>member
-13 AVLMGVSPVLGMAE
+13 AALMSVAPLLGTAE
-27 NTVSVQAATKSTN
+27 NVNTVQAAPKKTT
-40 GVHNTYGKN
+40 
-49 SKVKVTKTMKF
+49 SKKAASNKITLVRNAYVYDK
-60 VDRNGKKTS
+60 NGKRLDKYMGSAKYT
-69 KTAPKGGIYTIWN
+69 TIAKG
-82 VKNIDGQVY
+82 V
-91 YSIQTDLKYWIP
+91 
-103 ATATEGTVTYKSG
+103 TVT
-116 NTTYTLKSDGKK
+116 
-128 VTTSTS
+128 STG
-134 TKKAVKKTNSNK
+134 
-146 NTKKVVKESTKKTA
+146 

-291 IYDKNGKRINKYQ
+291 IYDNNGKRINKYQ

-389 KLYYKIGDN
+389 KLYYKISDN

-489 SSGRGYLKQSDVAV
+489 SSGRGYLKGSDVAV
-503 SGKILTPV
+503 SGKTLTPV
-511 NTPEQARA
+511 NTQEQARE

-526 ADKTKLLQDINEA
+526 ANKAKLLQDINEA

-549 FASSDAKAAYD
+549 LASSDVKAAYD
-560 RAITN
+560 KAISD
-565 GTAVN
+565 GTTVN

-590 KAKLNGKKITVSSIS
+590 KAKLDGKRVAVANMT
-605 NLTPAEVTS
+605 NLTSDEMAAIIKV
-614 IVQLVATANNVP
+614 VANANNVA
-626 ESSIQLSNSG
+626 ESSVQL
-636 ALTIVTNGY
+636 TTNGSLSISVNGAA
-645 TQVLNLSDYVTQTSA
+645 QILNLGDYVTQA
-660 TSTN
+660 AVANN

>member
-13 AVLMGVSPVLGMAE
+13 AALMSVAPLLGTAE
-27 NTVSVQAATKSTN
+27 NVNTVQAAPKKTT
-40 GVHNTYGKN
+40 
-49 SKVKVTKTMKF
+49 SKKAASNKITLVRNAYVYDK
-60 VDRNGKKTS
+60 NGKRLDKYMGSAKYT
-69 KTAPKGGIYTIWN
+69 TIAKG
-82 VKNIDGQVY
+82 V
-91 YSIQTDLKYWIP
+91 
-103 ATATEGTVTYKSG
+103 TVT
-116 NTTYTLKSDGKK
+116 
-128 VTTSTS
+128 STG
-134 TKKAVKKTNSNK
+134 
-146 NTKKVVKESTKKTA
+146 

-291 IYDKNGKRINKYQ
+291 IYDNNGKRINKYQ

-389 KLYYKIGDN
+389 KLYYKISDN

-489 SSGRGYLKQSDVAV
+489 SSGRGYLNRSDVAV
-503 SGKILTPV
+503 SGKTLTPV
-511 NTPEQARA
+511 NTPEQARE

-526 ADKTKLLQDINEA
+526 ANKAKLLQDINEA
-539 TSVKNSEAYK
+539 TSVKSSEAYK
-549 FASSDAKAAYD
+549 LASSDVKAAYD
-560 RAITN
+560 KAISD
-565 GTAVN
+565 GTTVN

-590 KAKLNGKKITVSSIS
+590 KAKLDGKRVAVANMT
-605 NLTPAEVTS
+605 NLTSDEMAAIIKV
-614 IVQLVATANNVP
+614 VANANNVA
-626 ESSIQLSNSG
+626 ESSVQL
-636 ALTIVTNGY
+636 TTNGSLSISVNGAA
-645 TQVLNLSDYVTQTSA
+645 QILNLGDYVTQA
-660 TSTN
+660 AVANN

>member
-13 AVLMGVSPVLGMAE
+13 AALMSVAPLLGTAE
-27 NTVSVQAATKSTN
+27 NVNTVQAAPKKTT
-40 GVHNTYGKN
+40 
-49 SKVKVTKTMKF
+49 SKKAASNKITLVRNAYVYDK
-60 VDRNGKKTS
+60 NGKRLDKYMGSAKYT
-69 KTAPKGGIYTIWN
+69 TIAKG
-82 VKNIDGQVY
+82 V
-91 YSIQTDLKYWIP
+91 
-103 ATATEGTVTYKSG
+103 TVT
-116 NTTYTLKSDGKK
+116 
-128 VTTSTS
+128 STG
-134 TKKAVKKTNSNK
+134 
-146 NTKKVVKESTKKTA
+146 

-291 IYDKNGKRINKYQ
+291 IYDNNGKRINKYQ

-389 KLYYKIGDN
+389 KLYYKISDN

-511 NTPEQARA
+511 NTREQARE

-526 ADKTKLLQDINEA
+526 ANKAKLLQDINEA

-549 FASSDAKAAYD
+549 LASSDVKAAYD
-560 RAITN
+560 KAISD
-565 GTAVN
+565 GTTVN

-590 KAKLNGKKITVSSIS
+590 KAKLDGKRVAVANMT
-605 NLTPAEVTS
+605 NLTSDEMAAIIKV
-614 IVQLVATANNVP
+614 VANANNVA
-626 ESSIQLSNSG
+626 ESSVQL
-636 ALTIVTNGY
+636 TTNGSLSISVNGAA
-645 TQVLNLSDYVTQTSA
+645 QILNLGDYVTQA
-660 TSTN
+660 AVANN

>member
-1 MKLSH
+1 
-6 KLVMVSA
+6 MVSA
-13 AVLMGVSPVLGMAE
+13 AALMSVAPLLGTAE
-27 NTVSVQAATKSTN
+27 NVNTVQAAPKKTT
-40 GVHNTYGKN
+40 
-49 SKVKVTKTMKF
+49 SKKAANNKITLVRNAYVYDK
-60 VDRNGKKTS
+60 NGKRLDKYMGSAKYT
-69 KTAPKGGIYTIWN
+69 TIAKG
-82 VKNIDGQVY
+82 V
-91 YSIQTDLKYWIP
+91 
-103 ATATEGTVTYKSG
+103 TVT
-116 NTTYTLKSDGKK
+116 
-128 VTTSTS
+128 STG
-134 TKKAVKKTNSNK
+134 
-146 NTKKVVKESTKKTA
+146 

-273 NDAESTKK
+273 NDVESTKK

-291 IYDKNGKRINKYQ
+291 IYDNNGKRINKYQ

-344 TRTVKAT
+344 TRTVKVT

-389 KLYYKIGDN
+389 KLYYKISDN

-489 SSGRGYLKQSDVAV
+489 SSGRGYLKASDVAV
-503 SGKILTPV
+503 SGKTLTPV
-511 NTPEQARA
+511 NTQEQAKE

-526 ADKTKLLQDINEA
+526 ANKAKLLQDINEA

-549 FASSDAKAAYD
+549 LASSDVKAAYD
-560 RAITN
+560 KAISD
-565 GTAVN
+565 GTTVN

-590 KAKLNGKKITVSSIS
+590 KAKLDGKRVAVANMT
-605 NLTPAEVTS
+605 NLTSDEMAAIIKV
-614 IVQLVATANNVP
+614 VANANNVA
-626 ESSIQLSNSG
+626 ESSVQL
-636 ALTIVTNGY
+636 TTNGSLSISVNGAA
-645 TQVLNLSDYVTQTSA
+645 QILNLGDYVTQA
-660 TSTN
+660 AVANN

>member
-13 AVLMGVSPVLGMAE
+13 AALMSVAPLLGTAE
-27 NTVSVQAATKSTN
+27 NVNTVQAAPKKTT
-40 GVHNTYGKN
+40 
-49 SKVKVTKTMKF
+49 SKKAASNKITLVRNAYVYDK
-60 VDRNGKKTS
+60 NGKRLDKYMGSAKYT
-69 KTAPKGGIYTIWN
+69 TIAKG
-82 VKNIDGQVY
+82 V
-91 YSIQTDLKYWIP
+91 
-103 ATATEGTVTYKSG
+103 TVT
-116 NTTYTLKSDGKK
+116 
-128 VTTSTS
+128 STG
-134 TKKAVKKTNSNK
+134 
-146 NTKKVVKESTKKTA
+146 

-291 IYDKNGKRINKYQ
+291 IYDNNGKRINKYQ

-389 KLYYKIGDN
+389 KLYYKISDN

-427 TGDNTVD
+427 TGDDTVD

-489 SSGRGYLKQSDVAV
+489 SSGRGYLKDTDVAV
-503 SGKILTPV
+503 SGKTLTPV
-511 NTPEQARA
+511 NTPEQARE

-526 ADKTKLLQDINEA
+526 ANKAKLLQDINEA
-539 TSVKNSEAYK
+539 TSVKSSEAYK
-549 FASSDAKAAYD
+549 LASSDVKAAYD
-560 RAITN
+560 KAISD
-565 GTAVN
+565 GTTVN

-590 KAKLNGKKITVSSIS
+590 KAKLDGKRVAVANMT
-605 NLTPAEVTS
+605 NLTSDEIAAIIKV
-614 IVQLVATANNVP
+614 VANANNVA
-626 ESSIQLSNSG
+626 ESSVQL
-636 ALTIVTNGY
+636 TTNGSLSISVNGAA
-645 TQVLNLSDYVTQTSA
+645 QILNLGDYVTQA
-660 TSTN
+660 AVANN

>member
-13 AVLMGVSPVLGMAE
+13 AALMSVAPLLGTAE
-27 NTVSVQAATKSTN
+27 NVNTVQAAPKKTT
-40 GVHNTYGKN
+40 
-49 SKVKVTKTMKF
+49 SKKAASNKITLVRNAYVYDK
-60 VDRNGKKTS
+60 NGKRLDKYMGSAKYT
-69 KTAPKGGIYTIWN
+69 TIAKG
-82 VKNIDGQVY
+82 V
-91 YSIQTDLKYWIP
+91 
-103 ATATEGTVTYKSG
+103 TVT
-116 NTTYTLKSDGKK
+116 
-128 VTTSTS
+128 STG
-134 TKKAVKKTNSNK
+134 
-146 NTKKVVKESTKKTA
+146 

-291 IYDKNGKRINKYQ
+291 IYDNNGKRINKYQ

-389 KLYYKIGDN
+389 KLYYKISDN

-427 TGDNTVD
+427 TGDDTVD

-503 SGKILTPV
+503 SGKTLTPV
-511 NTPEQARA
+511 NTPEQARE

-526 ADKTKLLQDINEA
+526 ANKAKLLQDINEA

-549 FASSDAKAAYD
+549 LASSDVKAAYD
-560 RAITN
+560 KAISD
-565 GTAVN
+565 GTTVN

-590 KAKLNGKKITVSSIS
+590 KAKLDGKRVAVANMT
-605 NLTPAEVTS
+605 NLTSDEMAAIIKV
-614 IVQLVATANNVP
+614 VANANNVA
-626 ESSIQLSNSG
+626 ESSVQL
-636 ALTIVTNGY
+636 TTNGSLSISVNGAA
-645 TQVLNLSDYVTQTSA
+645 QILNLGDYVTQA
-660 TSTN
+660 AVANN

>member
-1 MKLSH
+1 
-6 KLVMVSA
+6 MVSA
-13 AVLMGVSPVLGMAE
+13 AALMSVAPLLGTAE
-27 NTVSVQAATKSTN
+27 NVNTVQAAPKKTT
-40 GVHNTYGKN
+40 
-49 SKVKVTKTMKF
+49 SKKAASNKITLVRNAYVYDK
-60 VDRNGKKTS
+60 NGKRLDKYMGSAKYT
-69 KTAPKGGIYTIWN
+69 TIAKG
-82 VKNIDGQVY
+82 V
-91 YSIQTDLKYWIP
+91 
-103 ATATEGTVTYKSG
+103 TVT
-116 NTTYTLKSDGKK
+116 
-128 VTTSTS
+128 STG
-134 TKKAVKKTNSNK
+134 
-146 NTKKVVKESTKKTA
+146 

-273 NDAESTKK
+273 NDAASTKK

-291 IYDKNGKRINKYQ
+291 IYDNNGKRINKYQ

-389 KLYYKIGDN
+389 KLYYKISDN

-489 SSGRGYLKQSDVAV
+489 SSGRGYLKASDVAV
-503 SGKILTPV
+503 SGKTLTPV
-511 NTPEQARA
+511 NTQEQAKE

-526 ADKTKLLQDINEA
+526 ANKAKLLQDINEA

-549 FASSDAKAAYD
+549 LASSDVKAAYD
-560 RAITN
+560 KAISD

-590 KAKLNGKKITVSSIS
+590 KAKLDGKRVAVANMT
-605 NLTPAEVTS
+605 NLTSDEMAAIIKV
-614 IVQLVATANNVP
+614 VANANNVA
-626 ESSIQLSNSG
+626 ESSVQL
-636 ALTIVTNGY
+636 TTNGSLSISVNGAA
-645 TQVLNLSDYVTQTSA
+645 QILNLGDYVTQA
-660 TSTN
+660 AVANN

>member
-13 AVLMGVSPVLGMAE
+13 AALMSVAPLLGTAE
-27 NTVSVQAATKSTN
+27 NVNTVQAAPKKTT
-40 GVHNTYGKN
+40 
-49 SKVKVTKTMKF
+49 SKKAASNKITLVRNAYVYDK
-60 VDRNGKKTS
+60 NGKRLDKYMGSAKYT
-69 KTAPKGGIYTIWN
+69 TIAKG
-82 VKNIDGQVY
+82 V
-91 YSIQTDLKYWIP
+91 
-103 ATATEGTVTYKSG
+103 TVT
-116 NTTYTLKSDGKK
+116 
-128 VTTSTS
+128 STG
-134 TKKAVKKTNSNK
+134 
-146 NTKKVVKESTKKTA
+146 

-291 IYDKNGKRINKYQ
+291 IYDNNGKRINKYQ

-389 KLYYKIGDN
+389 KLYYKISDN

-489 SSGRGYLKQSDVAV
+489 SSGRGYLKQTDVAV
-503 SGKILTPV
+503 SGKTLTPV
-511 NTPEQARA
+511 NTPEQARE

-526 ADKTKLLQDINEA
+526 ANKAKLLQDINEA

-549 FASSDAKAAYD
+549 LASSDVKAAYD
-560 RAITN
+560 KAISD
-565 GTAVN
+565 GTTVN

-590 KAKLNGKKITVSSIS
+590 KAKLDGKRVAVANMT
-605 NLTPAEVTS
+605 NLTSDEIAAIIKV
-614 IVQLVATANNVP
+614 VANANNVA
-626 ESSIQLSNSG
+626 ESSVQL
-636 ALTIVTNGY
+636 TTNGSLSISVNGAA
-645 TQVLNLSDYVTQTSA
+645 QILNLGDYVTQA
-660 TSTN
+660 AVANN

>member
-1 MKLSH
+1 
-6 KLVMVSA
+6 MVSA
-13 AVLMGVSPVLGMAE
+13 AALMSVAPLLGTAE
-27 NTVSVQAATKSTN
+27 NVNTVQAAPKKTT
-40 GVHNTYGKN
+40 
-49 SKVKVTKTMKF
+49 SKKAASNKITLVRNAYVYDK
-60 VDRNGKKTS
+60 NGKRLDKYMGSAKYT
-69 KTAPKGGIYTIWN
+69 TIAKG
-82 VKNIDGQVY
+82 V
-91 YSIQTDLKYWIP
+91 
-103 ATATEGTVTYKSG
+103 TVT
-116 NTTYTLKSDGKK
+116 
-128 VTTSTS
+128 STG
-134 TKKAVKKTNSNK
+134 
-146 NTKKVVKESTKKTA
+146 

-291 IYDKNGKRINKYQ
+291 IYDNNGKRINKYQ

-344 TRTVKAT
+344 TRTVKVT

-389 KLYYKIGDN
+389 KLYYKISDN

-503 SGKILTPV
+503 SGKTLTPV
-511 NTPEQARA
+511 NTQEQARE

-526 ADKTKLLQDINEA
+526 ANKAKLLQDINEA

-549 FASSDAKAAYD
+549 LASSDVKAAYD
-560 RAITN
+560 KAISD
-565 GTAVN
+565 GTTVN

-590 KAKLNGKKITVSSIS
+590 KAKLDGKRVAVANMT
-605 NLTPAEVTS
+605 NLTSDEMAAIIKV
-614 IVQLVATANNVP
+614 VANANNVA
-626 ESSIQLSNSG
+626 ESSVQL
-636 ALTIVTNGY
+636 TTNGSLSISVNGAA
-645 TQVLNLSDYVTQTSA
+645 QILNLGDYVTQA
-660 TSTN
+660 AVANN

>member
-1 MKLSH
+1 
-6 KLVMVSA
+6 MVSA
-13 AVLMGVSPVLGMAE
+13 AALMSVAPLLGTAE
-27 NTVSVQAATKSTN
+27 NVNTVQAAPKKTT
-40 GVHNTYGKN
+40 
-49 SKVKVTKTMKF
+49 SKKAASNKITLVRNAYVYDK
-60 VDRNGKKTS
+60 NGKRLDKYMGSAKYT
-69 KTAPKGGIYTIWN
+69 TIAKG
-82 VKNIDGQVY
+82 V
-91 YSIQTDLKYWIP
+91 
-103 ATATEGTVTYKSG
+103 TVT
-116 NTTYTLKSDGKK
+116 
-128 VTTSTS
+128 STG
-134 TKKAVKKTNSNK
+134 
-146 NTKKVVKESTKKTA
+146 

-291 IYDKNGKRINKYQ
+291 IYDNNGKRINKYQ

-389 KLYYKIGDN
+389 KLYYKISDN

-489 SSGRGYLKQSDVAV
+489 SSGRGYLKDTDVAV
-503 SGKILTPV
+503 SGKTLTPV
-511 NTPEQARA
+511 NTPEQARE

-526 ADKTKLLQDINEA
+526 ANKAKLLQDINEA

-549 FASSDAKAAYD
+549 LASSDVKAAYD
-560 RAITN
+560 KAISD
-565 GTAVN
+565 GTTVN

-590 KAKLNGKKITVSSIS
+590 KAKLDGKRVAVANMT
-605 NLTPAEVTS
+605 NLTSDEMAAIIKV
-614 IVQLVATANNVP
+614 VANANNVA
-626 ESSIQLSNSG
+626 ESSVQL
-636 ALTIVTNGY
+636 TTNGSLSISVNGAA
-645 TQVLNLSDYVTQTSA
+645 QILNLGDYVRQAAFANS
-660 TSTN
+660 

>member
-1 MKLSH
+1 
-6 KLVMVSA
+6 MVSA
-13 AVLMGVSPVLGMAE
+13 AALMSVAPLLGTAE
-27 NTVSVQAATKSTN
+27 NVNTVQAAPKKTT
-40 GVHNTYGKN
+40 
-49 SKVKVTKTMKF
+49 SKKAASNKITLVRNAYVYDK
-60 VDRNGKKTS
+60 NGKRLDKYMGSAKYT
-69 KTAPKGGIYTIWN
+69 TIAKG
-82 VKNIDGQVY
+82 V
-91 YSIQTDLKYWIP
+91 
-103 ATATEGTVTYKSG
+103 TVT
-116 NTTYTLKSDGKK
+116 
-128 VTTSTS
+128 STG
-134 TKKAVKKTNSNK
+134 
-146 NTKKVVKESTKKTA
+146 

-291 IYDKNGKRINKYQ
+291 IYDNNGKRINKYQ

-344 TRTVKAT
+344 TRTVKVT

-389 KLYYKIGDN
+389 KLYYKISDN

-434 PNVTKVTTINV
+434 PNVTKVTTINI

-489 SSGRGYLKQSDVAV
+489 SSGRGYLKDTDVAV
-503 SGKILTPV
+503 SGKTLTPV
-511 NTPEQARA
+511 NTPEQAKE

-526 ADKTKLLQDINEA
+526 ANKAKLLQDINEA

-549 FASSDAKAAYD
+549 LASSDVKAAYD
-560 RAITN
+560 KAISD
-565 GTAVN
+565 GTTVN

-590 KAKLNGKKITVSSIS
+590 KAKLDGKRVAVANMT
-605 NLTPAEVTS
+605 NLTSDEIAAIIKV
-614 IVQLVATANNVP
+614 VANANNVA
-626 ESSIQLSNSG
+626 ESSVQL
-636 ALTIVTNGY
+636 TTNGSLSISVNGAA
-645 TQVLNLSDYVTQTSA
+645 QILNLGDYVTQA
-660 TSTN
+660 AVANN

>member
-13 AVLMGVSPVLGMAE
+13 AALMSVAPLLGTAE
-27 NTVSVQAATKSTN
+27 NVNTVQAAPKKTT
-40 GVHNTYGKN
+40 
-49 SKVKVTKTMKF
+49 SKKAASNKITLVRNAYVYDK
-60 VDRNGKKTS
+60 NGKRLDKYMGSAKYT
-69 KTAPKGGIYTIWN
+69 TIAKG
-82 VKNIDGQVY
+82 V
-91 YSIQTDLKYWIP
+91 
-103 ATATEGTVTYKSG
+103 TVT
-116 NTTYTLKSDGKK
+116 
-128 VTTSTS
+128 STG
-134 TKKAVKKTNSNK
+134 
-146 NTKKVVKESTKKTA
+146 

-265 SNQESSVS
+265 SNQESFVS

-291 IYDKNGKRINKYQ
+291 IYDNNGKRINKYQ

-389 KLYYKIGDN
+389 KLYYKISDN

-489 SSGRGYLKQSDVAV
+489 SSGRGYLKASDVAV

-511 NTPEQARA
+511 NTQEQAKE

-526 ADKTKLLQDINEA
+526 ANKAKLLQDINEA

-549 FASSDAKAAYD
+549 LASSDVKAAYD
-560 RAITN
+560 KAISD

-590 KAKLNGKKITVSSIS
+590 KAKLDGKRVAVANMT
-605 NLTPAEVTS
+605 NLTSDEMAAIIKV
-614 IVQLVATANNVP
+614 VANANNVA
-626 ESSIQLSNSG
+626 ESSVQL
-636 ALTIVTNGY
+636 TTNGSLSISVNGAA
-645 TQVLNLSDYVTQTSA
+645 QILNLGDYVTQA
-660 TSTN
+660 AVANN

>member
-13 AVLMGVSPVLGMAE
+13 AALMSVAPLLGTAE
-27 NTVSVQAATKSTN
+27 NVNTVQAAPKKTT
-40 GVHNTYGKN
+40 
-49 SKVKVTKTMKF
+49 SKKAASNKITLVRNAYVYDK
-60 VDRNGKKTS
+60 NGKRLDKYMGSAKYT
-69 KTAPKGGIYTIWN
+69 TIAKG
-82 VKNIDGQVY
+82 V
-91 YSIQTDLKYWIP
+91 
-103 ATATEGTVTYKSG
+103 TVT
-116 NTTYTLKSDGKK
+116 
-128 VTTSTS
+128 STG
-134 TKKAVKKTNSNK
+134 
-146 NTKKVVKESTKKTA
+146 

-291 IYDKNGKRINKYQ
+291 IYDNNGKRINKYQ

-389 KLYYKIGDN
+389 KLYYKISDN

-460 FGEGQ
+460 FGAGQ

-489 SSGRGYLKQSDVAV
+489 SSGRGYLKKSDVAV
-503 SGKILTPV
+503 SGKTLTPV
-511 NTPEQARA
+511 NTQEQARA

-526 ADKTKLLQDINEA
+526 ANKAKLLQDINEA
-539 TSVKNSEAYK
+539 TSVKSSEAYK
-549 FASSDAKAAYD
+549 LASSDVKAAYD
-560 RAITN
+560 KAISD
-565 GTAVN
+565 GTTVN

-590 KAKLNGKKITVSSIS
+590 KAKLDGKRVAVANMTNLTSDEMAAIIKVVANVNNVAESSVQLTTNGSLSIS
-605 NLTPAEVTS
+605 VN
-614 IVQLVATANNVP
+614 
-626 ESSIQLSNSG
+626 G
-636 ALTIVTNGY
+636 AAQI
-645 TQVLNLSDYVTQTSA
+645 LNLGDYVTQA
-660 TSTN
+660 AVANN